1 MITQDV
7 YKDEAEKAC
16 IVLPW
21 STKHLKIR
29 KHEAG
34 KIMHK
39 R

>member
-7 YKDEAEKAC
+7 YKEKAGKVC
-16 IVLPW
+16 NSAKVP
-21 STKHLKIR
+21 KIR